1 MPSELLARLEPF
13 ADAAV
18 SVADIDKDEWA
29 QVMRR
34 VRSRLSD
41 DAEPRAARRV
51 LCEEVLDHRRY
62 RSLIRTQARVLAG
75 DEAFA
80 EAATERHVRRLRQDL
95 AERGGAEE
103 NERWAQLESRFTL
116 PRQQFTSDDLR
127 WLLASVPGG
136 DDTDVVLQAFSQL
149 CARVAQTWHV
159 VEAGLLPSPSTVLL
173 ALTRTDALTSG
184 RSLVDMTEVVLAE
197 QVLPPLLEACRG
209 GHGASNGRLRALCEH
224 SVRSVLVHVTGLD
237 ETSDELTRLTNE
249 TLEDVVNREP
259 AVRNMADVR
268 QLASTKARAWSRSLS
283 AGNDAEAL
291 LDHYWPRL
299 THLGDAQRAYAKT
312 AGLKPT
318 DDRLKRHSVEEL
330 KRLIHGGE
338 TLRQSR
344 AGSKEPGAERSVA
357 SLVSEAAAIG
367 VWRPA
372 LDALLPY
379 LSDDQEAHRRD
390 DAARALEVCFLH
402 AGYLSALRALPARR
416 AVRSED
422 QGAGS
427 LMLESRKGGMSP
439 GDDRTPRERV
449 GQLREP
455 RAQQAA
461 DDALAAAVQILERPF
476 EDLAKRV
483 KRIAVS
489 VEAPLLEAV
498 AGQPRRSA
506 RLPRVD
512 EALRLALTWPC
523 DDRRFAQCL
532 LTGSERLRRDP
543 HEALVG
549 LLDEAVRNSGAPL
562 WQTVVE
568 LLHAADRPRIPLPGE
583 PLRRWQGL
591 VPISV
596 TEGMHVA
603 RLLRD
608 VQGRARSA
616 MLALYEVTIHSAL
629 QKAESDGQLIVPGS
643 AMSCI
648 ASEVAKPLDGRRAK
662 GLSAGD
668 ALAGIRKLAYTEADL
683 HREVE
688 SAVRRFIHLST
699 VRPLRRSIGTDEPSG
714 LLLRQVVSALVKDD
728 SVDMVAP
735 LLVEH
740 IRVPVSNLGTYIRRS
755 SANGV
760 RRQARLAEARAE
772 DGDGSAVDKAVFV
785 GRPTRWQKLLIRAA
799 RRLGKGHRRVLLRAW
814 WLQESFTTIGER
826 SGVSSEVVRRR
837 YSRAQRALVNELER
851 EDAIYFLVALQD
863 GEIDDGATALAE
875 ALPRIR
881 SGALDLRRTMTK
893 VLKNVAKDL
902 AVFERPSVNQA
913 NFPDWLQAH
922 GNDVAARPRWNH
934 DKWTLPNAGHELVAR
949 ARRVRASQRLSDEV
963 RREEDALLT
972 QAAATVAPICDDLAA
987 GEA

>member
-1 MPSELLARLEPF
+1 LGNASL
-13 ADAAV
+13 

-34 VRSRLSD
+34 VGSRLSD
-41 DAEPRAARRV
+41 DAEPRAAHRV

-62 RSLIRTQARVLAG
+62 RSLIRTQARLLAG

-80 EAATERHVRRLRQDL
+80 EAATERHVRRLKQDL
-95 AERGGAEE
+95 AERGGTADE
-103 NERWAQLESRFTL
+103 NERWAQLESRFAL

-127 WLLASVPGG
+127 WLLASVSAG

-149 CARVAQTWHV
+149 CARVAQKWHV
-159 VEAGLLPSPSTVLL
+159 VQEGLMPSPSTVLL
-173 ALTRTDALTSG
+173 ALTRTDALASG
-184 RSLVDMTEVVLAE
+184 RSLVDVTEVVLAE
-197 QVLPPLLEACRG
+197 QVLPPLIEACRG
-209 GHGASNGRLRALCEH
+209 GSSAANGRLRILCEH

-237 ETSDELTRLTNE
+237 ETSGELTRLTTE
-249 TLEDVVNREP
+249 TLEDMVNLEP
-259 AVRNMADVR
+259 VVRNMADVR

-283 AGNDAEAL
+283 AGGNDSEAL

-299 THLGDAQRAYAKT
+299 THLGDAQRAYAET
-312 AGLKPT
+312 AGLRPT

-344 AGSKEPGAERSVA
+344 AGSKGPRAERSVA
-357 SLVSEAAAIG
+357 ALVSEAAAIG

-379 LSDDQEAHRRD
+379 LSDEQEAHRRD
-390 DAARALEVCFLH
+390 DAARALELCFLH

-422 QGAGS
+422 QRPGP
-427 LMLESRKGGMSP
+427 LMMESRKGGMSP

-476 EDLAKRV
+476 EDLGRRV

-498 AGQPRRSA
+498 AVQPRRSA

-568 LLHAADRPRIPLPGE
+568 LLHAADQPRIPLPGE

-603 RLLRD
+603 RMLRD

-616 MLALYEVTIHSAL
+616 MLALYDVTIHSAL
-629 QKAESDGQLIVPGS
+629 QKAESDGQLIVPGN

-648 ASEVAKPLDGRRAK
+648 ASEIAKSLDRRRAK
-662 GLSAGD
+662 GLSEGN

-714 LLLRQVVSALVKDD
+714 VLLRQVVSALVKDD
-728 SVDMVAP
+728 SVDMVAS

-755 SANGV
+755 SFNGV
-760 RRQARLAEARAE
+760 RRQARLAECRPE
-772 DGDGSAVDKAVFV
+772 DGDGSAVDKTVFV

-799 RRLGKGHRRVLLRAW
+799 RRLGKGQRRVLLRAW

-881 SGALDLRRTMTK
+881 SGALDLRRTMNK

-902 AVFERPSVNQA
+902 SVFERHSLNQA

-922 GNDVAARPRWNH
+922 GDDVAARPRWNH

-963 RREEDALLT
+963 RREEDVLLT

-987 GEA
+987 GGA